1 MALGLLQQKIHA
13 VDYRDPT
20 GVTMQPLW
28 PQIPPSQRIAIEREA
43 RRLAGYRQGREIC
56 DRLLRHLSD
65 DPTGNR
71 VNTWLREADDP
82 RLNSIVQQLFRV
94 LRGYM
99 TEECGEIVFWTLR
112 KKFVASSDEMPEHSS
127 QVMYYSLAIGHH
139 VGVIDCLNVAFR
151 CPLTEYEDWL
161 AQVEEEQ
168 ARRKMLG
175 VMTFGEIVIDA
186 SHTALLTRAFALLA
200 DDATSVWQARSIQFI
215 HLLDEIVQEPAIYL
229 MARKIA

>member
-1 MALGLLQQKIHA
+1 
-13 VDYRDPT
+13 
-20 GVTMQPLW
+20 
-28 PQIPPSQRIAIEREA
+28 
-43 RRLAGYRQGREIC
+43 
-56 DRLLRHLSD
+56 
-65 DPTGNR
+65 
-71 VNTWLREADDP
+71 
-82 RLNSIVQQLFRV
+82 
-94 LRGYM
+94 M

-186 SHTALLTRAFALLA
+186 SHTAL
-200 DDATSVWQARSIQFI
+200 WQARSIQFI

>member
-1 MALGLLQQKIHA
+1 MA
-13 VDYRDPT
+13 
-20 GVTMQPLW
+20 
-28 PQIPPSQRIAIEREA
+28 
-43 RRLAGYRQGREIC
+43 
-56 DRLLRHLSD
+56 
-65 DPTGNR
+65 
-71 VNTWLREADDP
+71 
-82 RLNSIVQQLFRV
+82 
-94 LRGYM
+94 
-99 TEECGEIVFWTLR
+99 EECGEIVFWTLR

-139 VGVIDCLNVAFR
+139 VGVIDCLNVAFP

-161 AQVEEEQ
+161 ALVEEEQ

-186 SHTALLTRAFALLA
+186 SHTALLTRAFAPLA
-200 DDATSVWQARSIQFI
+200 DDAMSAWQARSIQFI

>member
-28 PQIPPSQRIAIEREA
+28 PQIPPSQRIAIERSA
-43 RRLAGYRQGREIC
+43 AAGGLSSGREIC

-71 VNTWLREADDP
+71 VNTWLRDADDP

-99 TEECGEIVFWTLR
+99 TEVREIVFWTLR

-161 AQVEEEQ
+161 ALVEEEQ

-175 VMTFGEIVIDA
+175 VMTLVRL
-186 SHTALLTRAFALLA
+186 LLTP
-200 DDATSVWQARSIQFI
+200 AT
-215 HLLDEIVQEPAIYL
+215 PPC
-229 MARKIA
+229 

>member
-1 MALGLLQQKIHA
+1 
-13 VDYRDPT
+13 
-20 GVTMQPLW
+20 
-28 PQIPPSQRIAIEREA
+28 
-43 RRLAGYRQGREIC
+43 
-56 DRLLRHLSD
+56 
-65 DPTGNR
+65 
-71 VNTWLREADDP
+71 
-82 RLNSIVQQLFRV
+82 
-94 LRGYM
+94 M

-161 AQVEEEQ
+161 ALVEEEQ

-186 SHTALLTRAFALLA
+186 SQLNSVQSWEVKRLPWVRIKRSSAIPLLPRRTA
-200 DDATSVWQARSIQFI
+200 
-215 HLLDEIVQEPAIYL
+215 
-229 MARKIA
+229 

>member
-1 MALGLLQQKIHA
+1 
-13 VDYRDPT
+13 
-20 GVTMQPLW
+20 
-28 PQIPPSQRIAIEREA
+28 
-43 RRLAGYRQGREIC
+43 
-56 DRLLRHLSD
+56 
-65 DPTGNR
+65 
-71 VNTWLREADDP
+71 
-82 RLNSIVQQLFRV
+82 
-94 LRGYM
+94 M

-139 VGVIDCLNVAFR
+139 VGVIDCLNVAFP

-186 SHTALLTRAFALLA
+186 SHTALLTRAFAPLNRPGNPG
-200 DDATSVWQARSIQFI
+200 D
-215 HLLDEIVQEPAIYL
+215 
-229 MARKIA
+229 

>member
-1 MALGLLQQKIHA
+1 
-13 VDYRDPT
+13 
-20 GVTMQPLW
+20 
-28 PQIPPSQRIAIEREA
+28 
-43 RRLAGYRQGREIC
+43 
-56 DRLLRHLSD
+56 
-65 DPTGNR
+65 
-71 VNTWLREADDP
+71 
-82 RLNSIVQQLFRV
+82 
-94 LRGYM
+94 
-99 TEECGEIVFWTLR
+99 
-112 KKFVASSDEMPEHSS
+112 MPEHSS

-151 CPLTEYEDWL
+151 CPLTEYEDWR

>member
-1 MALGLLQQKIHA
+1 
-13 VDYRDPT
+13 
-20 GVTMQPLW
+20 
-28 PQIPPSQRIAIEREA
+28 
-43 RRLAGYRQGREIC
+43 
-56 DRLLRHLSD
+56 
-65 DPTGNR
+65 
-71 VNTWLREADDP
+71 
-82 RLNSIVQQLFRV
+82 
-94 LRGYM
+94 M

-161 AQVEEEQ
+161 ALVEEEQ

-186 SHTALLTRAFALLA
+186 SHTALLTRAFAPLA

-215 HLLDEIVQEPAIYL
+215 HLFSLAAWTSRRVSSVASSRSHFLRFWLTLVVCRWLFIRRMVSVPITTSHIMLQLEL
-229 MARKIA
+229 CW

>member
-1 MALGLLQQKIHA
+1 
-13 VDYRDPT
+13 
-20 GVTMQPLW
+20 
-28 PQIPPSQRIAIEREA
+28 
-43 RRLAGYRQGREIC
+43 
-56 DRLLRHLSD
+56 
-65 DPTGNR
+65 
-71 VNTWLREADDP
+71 
-82 RLNSIVQQLFRV
+82 
-94 LRGYM
+94 M

-151 CPLTEYEDWL
+151 CPQTEYEDWL
-161 AQVEEEQ
+161 AQVEEKQ

-186 SHTALLTRAFALLA
+186 SHTALLTRAFAPLA
-200 DDATSVWQARSIQFI
+200 DDETSVWQARSIQFI

>member
-1 MALGLLQQKIHA
+1 
-13 VDYRDPT
+13 
-20 GVTMQPLW
+20 
-28 PQIPPSQRIAIEREA
+28 
-43 RRLAGYRQGREIC
+43 
-56 DRLLRHLSD
+56 
-65 DPTGNR
+65 
-71 VNTWLREADDP
+71 
-82 RLNSIVQQLFRV
+82 
-94 LRGYM
+94 M

-161 AQVEEEQ
+161 ALVEEEQ

-215 HLLDEIVQEPAIYL
+215 HLLDEIVPEPAIYL